1 MKKFALLFAVMAL
14 AMFACVF
21 AASAQGELP
30 AIDEKEAADY
40 LGTWHIQKM
49 CFGKDCMDLAGLGM
63 DSTLTLNADN
73 TAVIVSDGQDS
84 QTSSWYMKDGVAY
97 NVEKDENGQLKDYAM
112 TINEDGSLVFGDD
125 EMSVYYVRELKPVL
139 GTAEIK
145 ADATVE
151 DFTGEWF
158 LNSIKLGS
166 DMMPAS
172 LIGMNGKLVIREDS
186 LDITLEG
193 EDPEEKVAYTFNDG
207 KILIKETTKDEKGNE
222 TEQTIILEYHTDNT
236 VQLTMEGDADDM
248 HMVFVTEENLSSGPS
263 FFDMLESAAE
273 GEAKVQSEMT
283 DTELEAALAELYAEL
298 EAEGALEGNTDF
310 DLSSLLGELNLEEM
324 LSNVDLSELTQY
336 VTNEN
341 GELDLSGLLEGVDV
355 QGLAGQLF
363 GGSENG
369 EGSLDLSGMLQG
381 LFGN

>member
-248 HMVFVTEENLSSGPS
+248 HMVFVTEENLSKGPS

-273 GEAKVQSEMT
+273 GEAEVQSEMT

-310 DLSSLLGELNLEEM
+310 DLSSLPGELNLEEM
-324 LSNVDLSELTQY
+324 LSNVDLSGLTQY

>member
-1 MKKFALLFAVMAL
+1 
-14 AMFACVF
+14 
-21 AASAQGELP
+21 
-30 AIDEKEAADY
+30 
-40 LGTWHIQKM
+40 
-49 CFGKDCMDLAGLGM
+49 
-63 DSTLTLNADN
+63 
-73 TAVIVSDGQDS
+73 
-84 QTSSWYMKDGVAY
+84 
-97 NVEKDENGQLKDYAM
+97 M

-248 HMVFVTEENLSSGPS
+248 HMVFVTEENLSKGPS

-273 GEAKVQSEMT
+273 GEAEVQSEMT

-310 DLSSLLGELNLEEM
+310 DLSSLPGELNLEEM
-324 LSNVDLSELTQY
+324 LSNVDLSGLTQY